1 MKHYK
6 NTNSLIIRGI
16 KQHNLNSI
24 DVTIPHNS
32 FTVVSGVSGSGKS
45 SLVFDTIFAEGQ
57 RRYVE
62 SLSAY
67 ARQFLGKMPKPE
79 LDFIEGLA
87 PAIAIEQKVISRNP
101 RSTVATVTEIYDYL
115 KLLFA
120 RTGVIYSPIS
130 NTPVKKDSVDDVW
143 QFIQNKSPKASSLL
157 VLCKPKSWINASIDE
172 VQELKILL
180 TKGFV
185 RLWIPEH
192 GLIRIDKNK
201 PEIIDF
207 SNSYIVVDRIALSE
221 ELEQETI
228 SRAKDSIENAFWEGN
243 GTCQIYFEEDK
254 NLVLFSDKLEK
265 DGITFLEPN
274 TNNLSFNSPVGAC
287 YKCQGLGEVNDLDID
302 LIIPD
307 PSLSVYDDA
316 VAPWR
321 GETMKE
327 WKHDF
332 LKQAVLDD
340 FPVHRAYTDLSIKEK
355 NYLWENNKSISLR
368 SFFDFLEEKIYKIQ
382 YRVMLSRYKGRT
394 TCTECKGTKLRHDAS
409 YVKLELMEPYLN
421 YGQTICLHEILLMS
435 IEEAN
440 NFFKSCKLKGE
451 NNNAAQRILIEIKNR
466 VSFLVNVG
474 LGYLTLH
481 RLSNTLSGGESQRI
495 RLATSLG
502 SSLSGSMYI
511 LDEPSIGLHP
521 RDTGQL
527 IEVLKKLQADG
538 NTVIVVEHEED
549 MIRQADVL
557 IDIGPGAGI
566 NGGNVVFSDNFNLLH
581 TATDS
586 LTADYLLGKK
596 NINTPITRRIPKHFI
611 TIKGAKENNLKNI
624 DVSFPLETFCAIT
637 GVSGSGK
644 TTLVKK
650 ILYPALLKSL
660 GEFSGV
666 KTGKYDSLE
675 GKTKLVSKI
684 ELIDQNPLGRSSR
697 SNPVTYVKAWDSIR
711 ELMAS
716 QGISKSR
723 KYKPSHF
730 SFNVEGGRCEACK
743 GEGETSIEMQFMAD
757 IILPCEECNGQRFKD
772 EILEVEISGKNV
784 SEILNMT
791 VDEALDFFNP
801 YKNIVEKLLP
811 LQKVGLGYV
820 KLGQSSSTLSG
831 GEAQRV
837 KLASYLIKGVT
848 QESILFIFDEP
859 TTGLHFDDI
868 VKLLESLQALI
879 EKGHSVIVIEH
890 NMDMI
895 KNADYVIDLGPEG
908 GDKGGYLVY
917 SGTPEGLAEIEN
929 SYTGNYLKD
938 KLKKS
943 I

>member
-1 MKHYK
+1 MKDNK
-6 NTNSLIIRGI
+6 NINALVIRGI

-24 DVTIPHNS
+24 NVTIPHNS

-120 RTGVIYSPIS
+120 RAGVIYSPVS

-143 QFIQNKSPKASSLL
+143 QFIENNTKNIESITILSKPIAWENATISL
-157 VLCKPKSWINASIDE
+157 
-172 VQELKILL
+172 QEEFKKLL

-185 RLWIPEH
+185 RIWNSEL
-192 GLIRIDKNK
+192 GLIRIDKNI
-201 PEIIDF
+201 PEKLDL
-207 SNSYIVVDRIALSE
+207 SQCMIVVDRVSLSNE
-221 ELEQETI
+221 IEQETI

-243 GTCQIYFEEDK
+243 GSCHILMEGLDK
-254 NLVLFSDKLEK
+254 RVSFSDKLEK
-265 DGITFLEPN
+265 DGMVFLEPN

-302 LIIPD
+302 LIVPD

-316 VAPWR
+316 VAPWK

-327 WKHDF
+327 WKQKF
-332 LKQAVLDD
+332 LKQALLDD
-340 FPVHRAYTDLSIKEK
+340 FPIHRAYNDLTIKEK
-355 NYLWENNKSISLR
+355 NYLWENNKPISLR
-368 SFFDFLEEKIYKIQ
+368 VFFDFLEEKIYKIQ

-409 YVKLELMEPYLN
+409 YVKLELVEPYLN
-421 YGQTICLHEILLMS
+421 YGDTICLHEILLMS
-435 IEEAN
+435 LKEAN
-440 NFFKSCKLKGE
+440 NFFNACKLKGA
-451 NNNAAQRILIEIKNR
+451 NNKAAQRILTEIKNR

-549 MIRQADVL
+549 MIRQADIL

-586 LTADYLLGKK
+586 LTADYLLGRK
-596 NINTPITRRIPKHFI
+596 NIKIPATRRTPKHFI

-650 ILYPALLKSL
+650 ILYPALLKNL
-660 GEFSGV
+660 GEFSSV
-666 KTGKYDSLE
+666 KTGKYDALE
-675 GKTKLVSKI
+675 GKTKLISKI

-716 QGISKSR
+716 QGISKAR

-730 SFNVEGGRCEACK
+730 SFNVEGGRCEMCK

-757 IILPCEECNGQRFKD
+757 IILPCEECSGQRFKD

-791 VDEALDFFNP
+791 VDEALDFFISF
-801 YKNIVEKLLP
+801 KNIVEKLLP

-837 KLASYLIKGVT
+837 KLASYLIKGVA

-879 EKGHSVIVIEH
+879 EKGHSVVVIEH

-908 GDKGGYLVY
+908 GEKGGFLVY

-929 SYTGNYLKD
+929 SYTGRYLKD
-938 KLKKS
+938 KLKNQN
-943 I
+943 